1 MRFNMILAG
10 VGGQGIL
17 STASIL
23 AAAAMGSGFEVK
35 QSEVHGMSQ
44 RGGSVVAHLRI
55 ADQPIASTLVPRGT
69 ADLVVASELLE
80 AARQV
85 SYLAP
90 RGRLIVARTEVPV
103 PEYPLSQTLIH
114 ALEANTTL
122 TLLDAEQIARDCGS
136 VRAATAV
143 LLGAVWHLLP
153 VRDEALVDAV
163 RERFAGKSERIV
175 EANLK
180 ALDAGRAAVSNGLTE
195 SRRHA

>member
-114 ALEANTTL
+114 ALEASTTL

-136 VRAATAV
+136 VRAATTV
-143 LLGAVWHLLP
+143 LLGAVRHLLP

-163 RERFAGKSERIV
+163 RARFTGKSERIV

-180 ALDAGRAAVSNGLTE
+180 ALDAGRATVSNGLTE
-195 SRRHA
+195 SRRHG